1 VQQVNAFIIAGG
13 KSSRMKQGP
22 EMPSS
27 SKAFLS
33 VDGRFLIEHAIQ
45 QARVADDIY
54 IVGPKDK
61 FSAYGRV
68 VLDIFPDAGP
78 LGGIHAALKRTRAE
92 LNLILPVD
100 MPFLKR
106 DFLVCM
112 LETALKNTALVT
124 VPRMNGRLQPLCAV
138 YRKGFVEAAETALNE
153 GKHKV
158 DVLFV
163 PATTAY
169 IDVDTPEMR
178 QLGFETGMFDNIN
191 SPDDYERAAKR
202 KVPWTK
208 TKRAHE

>member
-1 VQQVNAFIIAGG
+1 
-13 KSSRMKQGP
+13 
-22 EMPSS
+22 MPSS
-27 SKAFLS
+27 SKAFLA
-33 VDGRFLIEHAIQ
+33 VDGHFLIEHAIQ

-106 DFLVCM
+106 DFLMYLLDV
-112 LETALKNTALVT
+112 ALKNTALVT

-138 YRKGFVEAAETALNE
+138 YRKGFVDAAEAALND

-163 PATTAY
+163 PQSTAY
-169 IDVDTPEMR
+169 IDVDSPAMKH
-178 QLGFETGMFDNIN
+178 LGFETGMFDNIN

-202 KVPWTK
+202 KVPWSRV
-208 TKRAHE
+208 KRAHE

>member
-1 VQQVNAFIIAGG
+1 EVNAFIIAGG

-27 SKAFLS
+27 SKAFLA

-45 QARVADDIY
+45 QARVADEIY

-106 DFLVCM
+106 DFLLYM

-124 VPRMNGRLQPLCAV
+124 VPRMNGRLQP
-138 YRKGFVEAAETALNE
+138 
-153 GKHKV
+153 
-158 DVLFV
+158 
-163 PATTAY
+163 
-169 IDVDTPEMR
+169 
-178 QLGFETGMFDNIN
+178 
-191 SPDDYERAAKR
+191 
-202 KVPWTK
+202 
-208 TKRAHE
+208 

>member
-1 VQQVNAFIIAGG
+1 
-13 KSSRMKQGP
+13 MKQGP

-27 SKAFLS
+27 SKAFLA

-106 DFLVCM
+106 DFLLYM

-163 PATTAY
+163 PAT
-169 IDVDTPEMR
+169 
-178 QLGFETGMFDNIN
+178 
-191 SPDDYERAAKR
+191 
-202 KVPWTK
+202 
-208 TKRAHE
+208 

>member
-1 VQQVNAFIIAGG
+1 
-13 KSSRMKQGP
+13 MKQGP

-106 DFLVCM
+106 DFLLYM
-112 LETALKNTALVT
+112 LETALKNSALVT

-138 YRKGFVEAAETALNE
+138 YRKGFVEAAEAALNE

-163 PATTAY
+163 PETTAY
-169 IDVDTPEMR
+169 IDVDTPEMK

>member
-1 VQQVNAFIIAGG
+1 
-13 KSSRMKQGP
+13 MKQGP

-27 SKAFLS
+27 TKAFLS

-54 IVGPKDK
+54 IVGPKEK

-106 DFLVCM
+106 DFLVYM
-112 LETALKNTALVT
+112 LDVALKNTALVT
-124 VPRMNGRLQPLCAV
+124 VPRMKGRLQPLCAV
-138 YRKGFVEAAETALNE
+138 YRKGFVDAAEAALNE
-153 GKHKV
+153 GKHKI

-163 PATTAY
+163 PESTAF
-169 IDVDTPEMR
+169 IDIDTPAGQ

-202 KVPWTK
+202 KVPWSK
-208 TKRAHE
+208 VKRAHE